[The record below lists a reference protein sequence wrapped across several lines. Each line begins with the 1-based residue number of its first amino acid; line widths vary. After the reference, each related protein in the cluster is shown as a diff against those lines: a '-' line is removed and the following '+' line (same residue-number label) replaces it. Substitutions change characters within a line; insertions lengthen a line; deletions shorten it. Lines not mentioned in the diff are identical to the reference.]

1 MTGKWRI
8 LVVDDEPVQR
18 ESLAVWLEQDG
29 HRVETASSGEEAV
42 EMVERTAYALYF
54 VDLKMPGMDGIETM
68 AEIHARQPEAAVVVI
83 TAYATVDTA
92 ISAMKEGAIEYVVK
106 PCNPREISMLVDRV
120 LHLKSLERENLALR
134 EKLGERYRFHGIISK
149 NPKVL
154 NICDLV
160 RDVAD
165 LPSTVLIRGES
176 GTGKEVVARAI
187 HRAGVR
193 AERPFVAVSCAAL
206 AESLLESELFGH
218 EKGAFTGAS
227 ARREGKLEAAGEGT
241 LFLDEIGDVPPKTQV
256 DLLRVL
262 QEREFSRVGGND
274 PIPLKARVIA
284 ATNRDLEA
292 EVAAGRFREDLY
304 YRLNVIGIRVPPLRE
319 RKEDVPLLTHH
330 FVESIA
336 LELGREVPAVSEDAM
351 DLLLDHDW
359 PGNVREL
366 ENALERALVTA
377 REGVLTA
384 EHFSFLEGVRDLTS
398 PWRFPPDVTLRE
410 AEQKLI
416 EETLERHHGNVKHTA
431 EVLGI
436 DRSTLYDK
444 MGRYGIE
451 RSRASHHATP

>member
-1 MTGKWRI
+1 
-8 LVVDDEPVQR
+8 
-18 ESLAVWLEQDG
+18 
-29 HRVETASSGEEAV
+29 
-42 EMVERTAYALYF
+42 
-54 VDLKMPGMDGIETM
+54 
-68 AEIHARQPEAAVVVI
+68 
-83 TAYATVDTA
+83 
-92 ISAMKEGAIEYVVK
+92 MKEGAIEYVVK

-262 QEREFSRVGGND
+262 QEREFSRVGRSEES
-274 PIPLKARVIA
+274 RV
-284 ATNRDLEA
+284 
-292 EVAAGRFREDLY
+292 G
-304 YRLNVIGIRVPPLRE
+304 
-319 RKEDVPLLTHH
+319 KEC
-330 FVESIA
+330 
-336 LELGREVPAVSEDAM
+336 VS
-351 DLLLDHDW
+351 
-359 PGNVREL
+359 
-366 ENALERALVTA
+366 TC
-377 REGVLTA
+377 
-384 EHFSFLEGVRDLTS
+384 
-398 PWRFPPDVTLRE
+398 
-410 AEQKLI
+410 
-416 EETLERHHGNVKHTA
+416 
-431 EVLGI
+431 
-436 DRSTLYDK
+436 
-444 MGRYGIE
+444 
-451 RSRASHHATP
+451 RSR